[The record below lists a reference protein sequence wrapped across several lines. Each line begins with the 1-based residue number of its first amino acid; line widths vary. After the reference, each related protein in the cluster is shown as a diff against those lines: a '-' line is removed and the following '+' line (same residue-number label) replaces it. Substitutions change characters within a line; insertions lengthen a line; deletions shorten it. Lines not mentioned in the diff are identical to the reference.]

1 MPKEGKDGGKRSG
14 TDSWRRDPKRH
25 SGEHRAAKH
34 SDTEIP
40 ADEGT
45 RSRREAR
52 GRSSGE
58 IPVDTPDEVPRAS
71 RKGSDVQARNRHD
84 AQPGSDSYTRRRKSN
99 FRGIPVVAGI
109 AIGHARIKFR
119 RTQVLADRPIAPED
133 VVKEE
138 ERLAEAVR
146 LSKVQLLESRAKVA
160 AEVGEVEAM
169 IFDAHLA
176 ILEDQ
181 AFLRK
186 VRNQVA
192 KELRPVEVVVAT
204 TVEGY
209 YRAISQ
215 IQDVHLRERA
225 ADIRDV
231 GRRLLDN
238 LEKLTSP
245 QERVISEPVES
256 SGDEIICAHELLPSD
271 LVALEHRRSQAIL
284 CELGS
289 DRGHAAIMLRAMG
302 IPSVMGVA
310 GLIENV
316 QDGDLIIIDGSSG
329 VVYVNPKKEI
339 VDSYRKT
346 QKEFEQYKQVLSSE
360 VALPAVTTDGTTVQ
374 LLANVS
380 KHAEIDLAKR
390 YNIDGV
396 GLYRTEFHLMVGT
409 SYPDEEEQYWIYRE
423 AVERMGGKPVTLR
436 TMDIGS
442 DKKLPYVKMSD
453 DDAHVLGR
461 RSIRLMSEL
470 EEYQLIQL
478 RAILRA
484 SAHGP
489 VKLMF
494 PFITSLEDIR
504 LAKRLVRNARRE
516 LDDRGTAYDQDIP
529 IGMMVEVP
537 AAALSLDKYVREVSF
552 FSVGTNDLTQYV
564 CAADRNH
571 PDVAPW
577 FKGHNPGMLWLMRHI
592 VETAKASGTELTVCG
607 EMAGDPFY
615 TMFLLGI
622 GADRLS
628 MSAPQ
633 VPLVKKIV
641 RSVNMTGAQ
650 NLAKRALQLTSTGQ
664 IRELFATTVQQI
676 LGRDLSSW
684 SLGGEEGGGGALQP
698 K

>member
-1 MPKEGKDGGKRSG
+1 MAKKGESEGGKKGG
-14 TDSWRRDPKRH
+14 TDSWRRDPKRQ
-25 SGEHRAAKH
+25 SGEHRAPKPDAEPTQEE
-34 SDTEIP
+34 S
-40 ADEGT
+40 T
-45 RSRREAR
+45 RSGKSNRTPKPEGRPSSEAHHR
-52 GRSSGE
+52 PARPSGE
-58 IPVDTPDEVPRAS
+58 HAV
-71 RKGSDVQARNRHD
+71 
-84 AQPGSDSYTRRRKSN
+84 GSDSFTRRRKST
-99 FRGIPVVAGI
+99 FRGIPVVPGI

-119 RTQVLADRPIAPED
+119 RTQVLADREIQLED

-160 AEVGEVEAM
+160 KEVGEVEAM
-169 IFDAHLA
+169 IFDAHIA

-181 AFLRK
+181 VFLRK

-192 KELRPVEVVVAT
+192 KELKPVEVVVAT

-209 YRAISQ
+209 YRTISQ
-215 IQDVHLRERA
+215 IQDIHLRERA

-238 LEKLTSP
+238 LEKLTN
-245 QERVISEPVES
+245 PVERAS
-256 SGDEIICAHELLPSD
+256 AEIDLDSDEIICAHELLPSD

-302 IPSVMGVA
+302 ITSVMGVV

-316 QDGDLIIIDGSSG
+316 QDGDLIIVDGSSG
-329 VVYVNPKKEI
+329 VVYLNPKKDV

-346 QKEFEQYKQVLSSE
+346 QKEFDNYKRVLSAE
-360 VALPAVTTDGTTVQ
+360 VELPAITTDGHAVE

-390 YNIDGV
+390 YNVDGV
-396 GLYRTEFHLMVGT
+396 GLYRSEFHLMVSST
-409 SYPDEEEQYWIYRE
+409 YPDEEEQYWIYRE

-442 DKKLPYVKMSD
+442 DKKLPYIKMSD
-453 DDAHVLGR
+453 EDSHVLGR
-461 RSIRLMSEL
+461 RSIRLMGEL

-478 RAILRA
+478 RAMLRA

-489 VKLMF
+489 MKLMF

-504 LAKRLVRNARRE
+504 LGKRLVRAARRE
-516 LDDRGTAYDQDIP
+516 LEERGAKFDPDIQ

-571 PDVAPW
+571 PEVAPW

-592 VETAKASGTELTVCG
+592 VETAKANNTELTVCG

-622 GADRLS
+622 GANRLS

-641 RSVNMTGAQ
+641 RSVNLTGAQ
-650 NLAKRALQLTSTGQ
+650 NLARRALQLTSTGQ

-684 SLGGEEGGGGALQP
+684 SIGDGDSAGGGALVP

>member
-1 MPKEGKDGGKRSG
+1 MAKDGGKDAKKGG
-14 TDSWRRDPKRH
+14 TDQWRRDPKRQ
-25 SGEHRAAKH
+25 SGEHRVMRGDEAVPTDDAARK
-34 SDTEIP
+34 
-40 ADEGT
+40 
-45 RSRREAR
+45 R
-52 GRSSGE
+52 GKVSGE
-58 IPVDTPDEVPRAS
+58 FSAGEPAEEGMRHTK
-71 RKGSDVQARNRHD
+71 KGSDTF
-84 AQPGSDSYTRRRKSN
+84 TRRRKSL
-99 FRGIPVVAGI
+99 FRGIPVVPGI

-119 RTQVLADRPIAPED
+119 RTQVLADRTIDPSE
-133 VVKEE
+133 VVREE

-146 LSKVQLLESRAKVA
+146 LSKAQLLESRAKVA
-160 AEVGEVEAM
+160 EEIGEVEAM

-181 AFLRK
+181 SFLRK

-192 KELRPVEVVVAT
+192 KELKPVEVVVAT

-209 YRAISQ
+209 YRTILQ
-215 IQDVHLRERA
+215 IQDIHLRERA

-238 LEKLTSP
+238 LEKLASP
-245 QERVISEPVES
+245 GRKVSTEPE
-256 SGDEIICAHELLPSD
+256 GDADEIICAHELLPSD

-302 IPSVMGVA
+302 MTSMMGVA

-316 QDGDLIIIDGSSG
+316 EDGDLVIIDGSAG
-329 VVYVNPKKEI
+329 VAYVNPKKEI
-339 VDSYRKT
+339 IESYRKT
-346 QKEFEQYKQVLSSE
+346 QRDFEQYKKVLSAE
-360 VALPAVTTDGTTVQ
+360 VALPCVTTDGHAVQ

-390 YNIDGV
+390 YNVDGV
-396 GLYRTEFHLMVGT
+396 GLYRSEFHLMVGT
-409 SYPDEEEQYWIYRE
+409 TYPDEEEQYWLYRE
-423 AVERMGGKPVTLR
+423 AIERMGGKPVTLR

-442 DKKLPYVKMSD
+442 DKKLPYVKMRDEDS
-453 DDAHVLGR
+453 HVLGL
-461 RSIRLMSEL
+461 RSIRLMGEL

-478 RAILRA
+478 RAMLRA

-489 VKLMF
+489 MRLMF

-504 LAKRLVRNARRE
+504 LGKRLLRNARRD
-516 LDDRGTAYDQDIP
+516 LDDRGAEYDPDVP

-537 AAALSLDKYVREVSF
+537 SAALSLDKYVREVSF

-577 FKGHNPGMLWLMRHI
+577 YKGHNPGVLWLMRHI
-592 VETAKASGTELTVCG
+592 VETAKASGTELTICG

-628 MSAPQ
+628 MAAPQ

-641 RSVNMTGAQ
+641 RSVNLTGAQ

-684 SLGGEEGGGGALQP
+684 SLGDGDGAALIP
-698 K
+698 KA

>member
-1 MPKEGKDGGKRSG
+1 MARKDDAKRTDSFRKDGKR
-14 TDSWRRDPKRH
+14 P
-25 SGEHRAAKH
+25 GEGLA
-34 SDTEIP
+34 E
-40 ADEGT
+40 EGS
-45 RSRREAR
+45 RSVRREQRTPRPDGDPPTEAQEGRRR
-52 GRSSGE
+52 G
-58 IPVDTPDEVPRAS
+58 
-71 RKGSDVQARNRHD
+71 GSDAHNRQGRD
-84 AQPGSDSYTRRRKSN
+84 GQSNEGVVRRRKSV
-99 FRGIPVVAGI
+99 FRGIAVVPGI
-109 AIGHARIKFR
+109 AIGRARMKFR
-119 RTQVLADRPIAPED
+119 RTQILADRDLRPED
-133 VVKEE
+133 VAKEDA
-138 ERLAEAVR
+138 RLAEAVR

-160 AEVGEVEAM
+160 AEVGEVEAT
-169 IFDAHLA
+169 IFDAHIA

-181 AFLRK
+181 TFLKK
-186 VRNQVA
+186 VRGQVA
-192 KELRPVEVVVAT
+192 KELKPVEVVVAS

-238 LEKLTSP
+238 LESLARPSD
-245 QERVISEPVES
+245 RVQAVEPA
-256 SGDEIICAHELLPSD
+256 GAADEIICAHELLPSD

-289 DRGHAAIMLRAMG
+289 DRGHAAIMLRAMD
-302 IPSVMGVA
+302 IPSVMGVV
-310 GLIENV
+310 GLTENV
-316 QDGDLIIIDGSSG
+316 EDGDLVIVDGSSG
-329 VVYVNPKKEI
+329 VVYVNPKREI
-339 VDSYRKT
+339 VDSYRRT
-346 QKEFEQYKQVLSSE
+346 QLEFAQYQQVLSSE
-360 VALPAVTTDGTTVQ
+360 VELPAVTTDGQAVQ

-390 YNIDGV
+390 YNVDGI
-396 GLYRTEFHLMVGT
+396 GLYRSEFHLMVGT

-423 AVERMGGKPVTLR
+423 AIERMGGRPVTLR

-442 DKKLPYVKMSD
+442 DKRLPYIKMAGD
-453 DDAHVLGR
+453 EGHVLGR
-461 RSIRLMSEL
+461 RSIRLMGEL

-478 RAILRA
+478 RAMLRA
-484 SAHGP
+484 SVHGP
-489 VKLMF
+489 MRLMF

-504 LAKRLVRNARRE
+504 LGKRLVRTARRE
-516 LDDRGTAYDQDIP
+516 LDDRGAKYDQDVP

-571 PDVAPW
+571 AEVAPW

-641 RSVNMTGAQ
+641 RSVNLTGAQ

-684 SLGGEEGGGGALQP
+684 SIGDGDAGSAALVP

>member
-1 MPKEGKDGGKRSG
+1 MAKDGRDGGGKRGG
-14 TDSWRRDPKRH
+14 TDAWRREAKKQPSEQRTPRPDDTAAEEGSRTRKARL
-25 SGEHRAAKH
+25 SGEHAA
-34 SDTEIP
+34 E
-40 ADEGT
+40 
-45 RSRREAR
+45 
-52 GRSSGE
+52 
-58 IPVDTPDEVPRAS
+58 PDEHKAARRPGEHTRGS
-71 RKGSDVQARNRHD
+71 RDG
-84 AQPGSDSYTRRRKSN
+84 GSDSWTRRRKTS

-119 RTQVLADRPIAPED
+119 RTQVLADQPIAPEE
-133 VVKEE
+133 VVREE

-181 AFLRK
+181 VFLRK
-186 VRNQVA
+186 IRGQIA
-192 KELRPVEVVVAT
+192 KELRQVDVVVAT

-238 LEKLTSP
+238 LEKLGSP
-245 QERVISEPVES
+245 SVEVVAAAEGES
-256 SGDEIICAHELLPSD
+256 DEIICAHELLPSD

-316 QDGDLIIIDGSSG
+316 QDGDLVIVDGSNG
-329 VVYVNPKKEI
+329 TVYLNPKKEI

-346 QKEFEQYKQVLSSE
+346 KREFEQYKQVLSAE
-360 VALPAVTTDGTTVQ
+360 VALPAVTTDGAAVS

-380 KHAEIDLAKR
+380 KHAEIDLAQR
-390 YNIDGV
+390 YNVDGV
-396 GLYRTEFHLMVGT
+396 GLYRSEFHLMTGT

-423 AVERMGGKPVTLR
+423 AVERMGGKPITLR
-436 TMDIGS
+436 TMDIGA
-442 DKKLPYVKMSD
+442 DKRLPYVKLGD
-453 DDAHVLGR
+453 DEAHVLGR
-461 RSIRLMSEL
+461 RSIRLMGEL

-478 RAILRA
+478 RAMLRA
-484 SAHGP
+484 SAHGR

-516 LDDRGTAYDQDIP
+516 LEDRGARFDPDIP

-564 CAADRNH
+564 CAADRDH
-571 PDVAPW
+571 PEVAPW

-641 RSVNMTGAQ
+641 RSVNLTGAQ

-684 SLGGEEGGGGALQP
+684 SIGDGDSAALMP

>member
-1 MPKEGKDGGKRSG
+1 MAKEGKDGGKRGG
-14 TDSWRRDPKRH
+14 TDSWRRDGRRQ
-25 SGEHRAAKH
+25 SGEHRPARQ
-34 SDTEIP
+34 SDAEIP
-40 ADEGT
+40 ADEAS
-45 RSRREAR
+45 RSRRETR
-52 GRSSGE
+52 QHR
-58 IPVDTPDEVPRAS
+58 TPAEVPAEPDDAPRAAA
-71 RKGSDVQARNRHD
+71 RRGSDSVSR
-84 AQPGSDSYTRRRKSN
+84 AQPGSDSYARRRKSS

-109 AIGHARIKFR
+109 VIGRARIKFR
-119 RTQVLADRPIAPED
+119 RTQVLSDRPIAADE

-238 LEKLTSP
+238 LEKLTTP
-245 QERVISEPVES
+245 KDRATAEAAEGD
-256 SGDEIICAHELLPSD
+256 GDEVICAHELLPSD

-289 DRGHAAIMLRAMG
+289 DRGHAAIMLRAMNM
-302 IPSVMGVA
+302 PSVMGLS
-310 GLIENV
+310 GLIETV
-316 QDGDLIIIDGSSG
+316 QDGDLIIVDGSSG

-346 QKEFEQYKQVLSSE
+346 QQEFEQYKQVLSSE
-360 VALPAVTTDGTTVQ
+360 VALPAVTTDGAAVQ

-436 TMDIGS
+436 TMDVGS

-489 VKLMF
+489 VRLMF

-516 LDDRGTAYDQDIP
+516 LDDRGAPYDQDIP

-537 AAALSLDKYVREVSF
+537 AAALSLDKYVREVQF
-552 FSVGTNDLTQYV
+552 FSVGTNDLTQYI

-571 PDVAPW
+571 PEVAPW
-577 FKGHNPGMLWLMRHI
+577 FKSHNPGMLWLMRHV

-628 MSAPQ
+628 MAAPQ

-641 RSVNMTGAQ
+641 RSVNLTGAQ

-684 SLGGEEGGGGALQP
+684 SLGGEDGGGGALAP

>member
-1 MPKEGKDGGKRSG
+1 MPKDGGKDGKDGKKGG
-14 TDSWRRDPKRH
+14 TDQWRRDSRRQ
-25 SGEHRAAKH
+25 SGEHRVQRG
-34 SDTEIP
+34 
-40 ADEGT
+40 DEASPPDEA
-45 RSRREAR
+45 SRRHNR
-52 GRSSGE
+52 GSGE
-58 IPVDTPDEVPRAS
+58 FPIPDAEEGPRHPK
-71 RKGSDVQARNRHD
+71 KGSDTISRGHRGEGA
-84 AQPGSDSYTRRRKSN
+84 ASPISDSYSRRRKSS
-99 FRGIPVVAGI
+99 FRGIPVVPGI

-119 RTQVLADRPIAPED
+119 RTQVLADRVIEASA

-160 AEVGEVEAM
+160 AEIGEVEAM

-192 KELRPVEVVVAT
+192 KELKPVEVVVAT

-209 YRAISQ
+209 YRTISQ

-238 LEKLTSP
+238 LEKLSSP
-245 QERVISEPVES
+245 SAKLSTEPE
-256 SGDEIICAHELLPSD
+256 GDTDDIICTHELLPSD

-302 IPSVMGVA
+302 MTSVMGIE

-316 QDGDLIIIDGSSG
+316 EDGDLVIIDGSSG
-329 VVYVNPKKEI
+329 VVYINPKKDI
-339 VDSYRKT
+339 VESYRKT
-346 QKEFEQYKQVLSSE
+346 QKEFENYKKVLSAE
-360 VALPAVTTDGTTVQ
+360 VALPCVTTDGHAVQ

-390 YNIDGV
+390 YNVDGV
-396 GLYRTEFHLMVGT
+396 GLYRSEFHLMIGT
-409 SYPDEEEQYWIYRE
+409 TYPDEEEQYWIYRE

-436 TMDIGS
+436 TMDIGA

-453 DDAHVLGR
+453 DEAHVLGR
-461 RSIRLMSEL
+461 RSIRLMGEL

-478 RAILRA
+478 RAMLRA

-489 VKLMF
+489 MRLMF

-504 LAKRLVRNARRE
+504 LGKRLVRNARRE
-516 LDDRGTAYDQDIP
+516 LEDRGAKFDPDVP

-571 PDVAPW
+571 PEVAPW
-577 FKGHNPGMLWLMRHI
+577 YKGHNPGMLWLMRHV

-622 GADRLS
+622 GADKLS
-628 MSAPQ
+628 MAAPQ

-641 RSVNMTGAQ
+641 RSVNLTGAQ

-684 SLGGEEGGGGALQP
+684 SIGDGDAGGPLVP
-698 K
+698 KA